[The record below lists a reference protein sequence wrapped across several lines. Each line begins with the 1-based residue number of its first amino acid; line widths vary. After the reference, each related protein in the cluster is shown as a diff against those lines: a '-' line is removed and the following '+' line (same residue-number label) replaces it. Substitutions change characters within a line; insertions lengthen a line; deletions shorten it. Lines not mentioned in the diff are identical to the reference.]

1 MQSRKYCKSK
11 KKMKKGKTYYEC
23 IAKYMKG
30 YGSSSCKR
38 FDQYH
43 LQQSYKNLDNREQ
56 EKN

>member
-43 LQQSYKNLDNREQ
+43 LQ
-56 EKN
+56 